1 MERVLYLGNK
11 QFSFS
16 TVKSM
21 METLEPFLSEI
32 SILTTASD
40 KKNQY
45 FRMLDMLYHFF
56 RFGIKSGKIII
67 DVYSTRAFIFAF
79 ILGAL
84 SNIFHKK
91 YILFLHGGNL
101 PYRYQKNPR
110 IVTWLFGRAH
120 HIIAPSHYLATF
132 FRDKDFNVQIIPNII
147 ELKEYPYNE
156 RKHIRPRILAIRGF
170 GKPYNPTMTLRAINQ
185 LRNKYTDITLL
196 MLGNEDE
203 HFYKD
208 VLQFIKEN
216 KLHPFVEIRP
226 KMPKNAW
233 IALSRNFD
241 IMVSNP
247 VIDNTPVSIIEGMA
261 LGMCVV
267 STSVGGVPYLVT
279 DKECGL
285 LDSNDHEAL
294 ADKIAEILESP
305 DYAKQLSKHGRI
317 KAEEFDWENIKP
329 LWIDLLSPKFIDY

>member
-16 TVKSM
+16 RVKSM

-32 SILTTASD
+32 SNLTTASD

-56 RFGIKSGKIII
+56 RYGIKSEKIII

-84 SNIFHKK
+84 TNLFRKK
-91 YILFLHGGNL
+91 YILILHGGNL

-110 IVTWLFGRAH
+110 IVTWLFDRAH
-120 HIIAPSHYLATF
+120 HIIAPSHYLALF
-132 FRDKDFNVQIIPNII
+132 FRKKGFNVQIIPNII
-147 ELKEYPYNE
+147 ELKEYPNYE
-156 RKHIRPRILAIRGF
+156 RKHIRPRILALRGF
-170 GKPYNPTMTLRAINQ
+170 GKPYNPLMTLRAINQ
-185 LRNKYTDITLL
+185 FKKTYTNINLL

-203 HFYKD
+203 YYYKD
-208 VLQFIKEN
+208 VLQFIQEN
-216 KLHPFVEIRP
+216 KLQTFVEIRP
-226 KMPKNAW
+226 KMPKKDW
-233 IALSRNFD
+233 IRLSRDFD

-247 VIDNTPVSIIEGMA
+247 VIDNTPVSLIEGMA

-267 STSVGGVPYLVT
+267 STSVGGVPYLFT

-285 LDSNDHEAL
+285 VDSNDHEAL

-317 KAEEFDWENIKP
+317 KAEEFDWEHIKP